1 MFWEAFY
8 LEEKTPI
15 LSLRDIVKLYPGV
28 VALNKVSIDFYPG
41 EVHALVGE
49 NGAGKSTFIKT
60 ITGAHAPD
68 GGTITIDGETH
79 SAMTPALARQH
90 GVECIYQEF
99 NLIDVLSAA
108 ENICYGERY
117 GKLVDQKKM
126 NEIAQ
131 KMFDD
136 FGVDIDPS
144 TPVRELTPGHMQIV
158 EIAKA
163 VSKQVRVLILD
174 EPTAPLS
181 VAEVEILFRIVNK
194 LRAEGVAII
203 FISHRLDEVFELSDR
218 VSILRDGEYITTL
231 ITSETNRAELIKYM
245 VGREMTQTFPP
256 RHAKIGEVALE
267 LKNVTGNGVKNI
279 SFKARRGEVLGISGL
294 VGAGR
299 TEIMKVVYGAERKQ
313 WGEVYVNGQLA
324 EIKSPRDA
332 MHKYGVCLIPE
343 DRKREGCFLGETIS
357 WNLVY
362 NVLQKI
368 SRFGVV
374 DKKKEKE
381 IADYYGKAMRIKAPD
396 LDHTK
401 VMTLSGGNQQ
411 KVVVGKAL
419 ATQSDIVIF
428 DEPTRGIDVGAKYE
442 IYELINGLC
451 EDGKCVIMITS
462 DMEELLGMSDRIVVF
477 GERCLAGELTKE
489 EFSQERILDLASTN
503 HRDKE
508 KMEA

>member
-1 MFWEAFY
+1 M
-8 LEEKTPI
+8 EEKKPV
-15 LSLRDIVKLYPGV
+15 LSLKDITKVYPGV

-41 EVHALVGE
+41 EVHALIGE

-68 GGTITIDGETH
+68 GGTITIDGETYK
-79 SAMTPALARQH
+79 AMTPSLARAH

-108 ENICYGERY
+108 ENICYGERH
-117 GKLVDQKKM
+117 GKLVNHKKM
-126 NEIAQ
+126 SEIAQ
-131 KMFDD
+131 SLFDD
-136 FGVDIDPS
+136 FGVDIDPG
-144 TPVRELTPGHMQIV
+144 TLVRDLTPGHMQIV

-163 VSKQVRVLILD
+163 VSKNARILILD

-181 VAEVEILFRIVNK
+181 VAEVKILFRIVRK
-194 LRAEGVAII
+194 LRDDGVAII
-203 FISHRLDEVFELSDR
+203 FISHRLDEVFELTDR

-231 ITSETNRAELIKYM
+231 NTAETTRAELIKYM
-245 VGREMTQTFPP
+245 VGREMSATFPP
-256 RHAKIGEVALE
+256 RNAKIGDVALE
-267 LKNVTGNGVKNI
+267 LKNLTGNGVKNI
-279 SFKARRGEVLGISGL
+279 SFKAHKGEVLGISGL

-299 TEIMKVVYGAERKQ
+299 TEIMKVVYGSEKAQ
-313 WGEVYVNGQLA
+313 WGEVYVNGEKA
-324 EIKSPRDA
+324 DIRSPKDA

-362 NVLQKI
+362 NIVEKI

-374 DKKKEKE
+374 NKKKERE
-381 IADYYGKAMRIKAPD
+381 IAEYYGNSMRIKAPD
-396 LDHTK
+396 LENTK

-419 ATQSDIVIF
+419 ATQSDIIIF

-442 IYELINGLC
+442 IYELINQLC
-451 EDGKCVIMITS
+451 EEGKCIIMITS

-477 GERCLAGELTKE
+477 GERCLAGELTRE

-503 HRDKE
+503 ERE
-508 KMEA
+508 NESMGA

>member
-1 MFWEAFY
+1 M
-8 LEEKTPI
+8 EEKTPI

-28 VALNKVSIDFYPG
+28 IALNKVSIDFYPG

-68 GGTITIDGETH
+68 GGTIVVDGENY
-79 SAMTPALARQH
+79 SAMTPALAKKH
-90 GVECIYQEF
+90 GIECIYQEF

-108 ENICYGERY
+108 ENICYGEHL
-117 GKLVDQKKM
+117 GKLVDHSKM

-131 KMFDD
+131 AMFDD
-136 FGVDIDPS
+136 FGVDINPN
-144 TPVRELTPGHMQIV
+144 TLVRDLTPGHMQIV

-163 VSKQVRVLILD
+163 VSRKARVLILD

-181 VAEVEILFRIVNK
+181 VAEVEILFRIINK
-194 LRAEGVAII
+194 LRADGVAII

-218 VSILRDGEYITTL
+218 VSVLRDGEYITTL
-231 ITSETNRAELIKYM
+231 ITKDTNRAELIRYM
-245 VGREMTQTFPP
+245 VGREMTQTFPE

-267 LKNVTGNGVKNI
+267 VKNLTGNGVKNI
-279 SFKARRGEVLGISGL
+279 SFKAHCGEVLGISGL

-299 TEIMKVVYGAERKQ
+299 TEIMKVIYGAEKKQ
-313 WGEVYVNGQLA
+313 WGEVYVHGKLA
-324 EIKSPRDA
+324 DIHSPADA
-332 MHKYGVCLIPE
+332 MHKYGLCLIPE
-343 DRKREGCFLGETIS
+343 DRKREGCFLSETIS

-362 NVLQKI
+362 NVMKKI
-368 SRFGVV
+368 SHLGVV
-374 DKKKEKE
+374 DRKKEAE
-381 IADYYGKAMRIKAPD
+381 IADYYGKSMRIKAPD
-396 LDHTK
+396 LKTTK
-401 VMTLSGGNQQ
+401 VLTLSGGNQQ

-419 ATQSDIVIF
+419 ATESDIIIF

-451 EDGKCVIMITS
+451 EEGKCIVMVTS
-462 DMEELLGMSDRIVVF
+462 DMEELLGMSDRIIVF

-489 EFSQERILDLASTN
+489 EFSQERILDLASTG
-503 HRDKE
+503 H
-508 KMEA
+508 AH